1 MNKNLQNIIYFLT
14 NQEGRA
20 LRYLL
25 YEYNCDLKATTSR
38 GVNRGSKGKS
48 PLIAIK
54 AMWQDNFR
62 KLEPY
67 NVKP

>member
-1 MNKNLQNIIYFLT
+1 MNKNLHNIIYFLT

-25 YEYNCDLKATTSR
+25 YEYTCDLKATISG

-48 PLIAIK
+48 PLIATE
-54 AMWQDNFR
+54 AM
-62 KLEPY
+62 
-67 NVKP
+67 